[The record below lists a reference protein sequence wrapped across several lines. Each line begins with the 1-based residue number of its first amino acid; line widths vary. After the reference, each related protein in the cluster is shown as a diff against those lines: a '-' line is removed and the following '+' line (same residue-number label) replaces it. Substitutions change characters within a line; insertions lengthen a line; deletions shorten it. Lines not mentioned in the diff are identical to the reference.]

1 MTVEL
6 WAQVRGQIRLA
17 AVVQTIGEVMAI
29 DVHQQEIHLRAG
41 DTEEI
46 RFTVQDDVSPGAGG
60 PNKYPITTDHEFKF
74 SIKYY
79 PTLLHEIL
87 FKTSYRAG
95 DIDLTDI
102 AGSHVTVPIKP
113 NDLRAALQQSY
124 RWELEMF
131 EAGAMAAGTGTIEA
145 DEDGTDVTGTGTA
158 FVSELKS
165 GDVLEFPGGY
175 RTVIRTIEDDEHM
188 TVDPGD
194 WPDLVG
200 VGFLF
205 APRTF
210 NKTIAGGF
218 VVIHN
223 ELTV

>member
-6 WAQVRGQIRLA
+6 WGQVSGLIRVP
-17 AVVQTIGEVMAI
+17 AVVQTVGEIMAI

-46 RFTVQDDVSPGAGG
+46 RFTVQDDVSPDAGG
-60 PNKYPITTDHEFKF
+60 PNKYPITVDDQFKF

-87 FKTSYRAG
+87 FKTTYRAG
-95 DIDLTDI
+95 DIDLSDI
-102 AGSHVTVPIKP
+102 VNSHVTVPIEP
-113 NDLRAALQQSY
+113 NDLRAARQQTY

-131 EAGAMAAGTGTIEA
+131 RAGTMVAGTGSIDV
-145 DEDGTDVTGTGTA
+145 DEDETAVVGTGTA
-158 FVSELKS
+158 FVTELKS
-165 GDVLEFPGGY
+165 GDVLEFPGGF
-175 RTVIRTIEDDEHM
+175 RTVVRTIEDDEHM

-194 WPDLVG
+194 WPLLVG
-200 VGFLF
+200 VGFQY